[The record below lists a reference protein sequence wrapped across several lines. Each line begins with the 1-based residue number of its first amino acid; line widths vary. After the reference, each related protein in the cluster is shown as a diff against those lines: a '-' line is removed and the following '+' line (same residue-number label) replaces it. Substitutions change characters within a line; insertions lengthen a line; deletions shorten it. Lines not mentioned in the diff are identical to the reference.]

1 MTIIRDQEQFTLES
15 QPFAEATSGFAGESV
30 GESTESTEA
39 TGSTEATAEAA
50 AEAASPWSESFA
62 PFSESESP
70 LSEQEALLEN
80 AFEALRDE
88 AFDESLSELLAETE
102 DAIGQRF
109 SDESPGSSG
118 ERERIAAAHLAPTQ
132 YAAEQY
138 LERLSEALAGQDL
151 ESLSEEQLDE
161 LMDRVEPELSE
172 VSPAGEEFIG
182 SLIKKARSAVGFVKN
197 AVKKVAG
204 AAGGLLTAGLKGLLK
219 LVRPL
224 LKRVLSF
231 AIGRLPAPLQAPA
244 RLLSTKLFGEAEALA
259 EAEAFEA
266 ESEGEAF
273 AISPAVSHDTE
284 ALAESF
290 DAALAE
296 ALVSGDAGEQ
306 SETAFAGEGEGEGE
320 REAAQGSAELEALAE
335 ARGRLIDSLAGATS
349 TDEVAPAVEQ
359 FIPALLGALRVGI
372 HLVGRPRVVGFLAKY
387 LGRLIGKWVGPQLS
401 GPLSNAIVDTGL
413 RLISLEQQEP
423 ELESEAVPAMLA
435 GTIEDT
441 IRQLAET
448 SEYELEDESLMKAAT
463 ARAFDRAVGTNFPPT
478 LLRPTVQRGAQLGGR
493 FVTRKARSLRPYR
506 RYSRSPE
513 VEVTAAVADA
523 IDTFGGVTL
532 GASLRALGLS
542 LPVKARLHVYQATVG
557 TSLRRIAAIERTR
570 NGVRLSSSQ
579 LHPLTPKAAGL
590 LLKDPAMGV
599 AVPAEFL
606 RSRARVAAG
615 QRFYWVEPL
624 DQTALPTVGARAAT
638 GAIGAFGA
646 SGATRAYGFAGRG
659 AGAASQGWV
668 VVDTRSSQIRVG
680 MFFAESETQTIAAAI
695 REGRAEAVLLP
706 ALTRAYDHLARRFAQ
721 RTGRLRIRA
730 ELEQSELATR
740 VPRVLDRIPPAVV
753 SALSGALRRW
763 LLPSFARWAREGSAE
778 FARASA
784 DPRNGVTVTAT
795 IRSAPGLDLLRQA
808 AAGSLS
814 AASLASIAS
823 GRAFRGTPT
832 VTITAKPGRRRP

>member
-15 QPFAEATSGFAGESV
+15 QPFAEATPER
-30 GESTESTEA
+30 GESTGETTEA
-39 TGSTEATAEAA
+39 TETTAETSAESAAEAA
-50 AEAASPWSESFA
+50 AEAASPWSASPT
-62 PFSESESP
+62 PFSEAESP

-138 LERLSEALAGQDL
+138 LERLDEALAGQDL
-151 ESLSEEQLDE
+151 EALSDEQLDE

-182 SLIKKARSAVGFVKN
+182 SLIRKARSAVGFVKN
-197 AVKKVAG
+197 AVKKVGA

-244 RLLSTKLFGEAEALA
+244 RLLSTKLFGEAESLA

-296 ALVSGDAGEQ
+296 ALVGGDAGEQ
-306 SETAFAGEGEGEGE
+306 SETAFAPEGESASET
-320 REAAQGSAELEALAE
+320 EAAQGSTELEALAE
-335 ARGRLIDSLAGATS
+335 ARGRLIDSLAGAQS

-441 IRQLAET
+441 VRQLAET

-463 ARAFDRAVGTNFPPT
+463 ARAFDRAVGANFPPT
-478 LLRPTVQRGAQLGGR
+478 LLRPNVQRGAQLGGR

-513 VEVTAAVADA
+513 VEVTAAIADG
-523 IDTFGGVTL
+523 IETFGGVTL
-532 GASLRALGLS
+532 GASLRALGLT
-542 LPVKARLHVYQATVG
+542 LPVKARVHVYQATVG

-570 NGVRLSSSQ
+570 GGVRLSSSQ
-579 LHPLTPKAAGL
+579 LHPLTPKAAGM

-615 QRFYWVEPL
+615 QRFYWIEPL
-624 DQTALPTVGARAAT
+624 DQTPLPTRSTVGA
-638 GAIGAFGA
+638 IGGFGA
-646 SGATRAYGFAGRG
+646 SGAAGGALRG
-659 AGAASQGWV
+659 AGAPSQGWV
-668 VVDTRSSQIRVG
+668 VVDTRASQIRVG
-680 MFFAESETQTIAAAI
+680 MFFAESETQGIAAAI

-706 ALTRAYDHLARRFAQ
+706 ALTRSYDALARRFAH

-730 ELEQSELATR
+730 ELEQSEVAAR

-753 SALSGALRRW
+753 SGLSVALRRW
-763 LLPSFARWAREGSAE
+763 LLPSFARWARESSAE

-795 IRSAPGLDLLRQA
+795 VRSAPGLDLLRQA
-808 AAGSLS
+808 AAGELS
-814 AASLASIAS
+814 AASLTAIAT